1 MFTGIVE
8 ELGRVVS
15 RKGGRIVVR
24 CPIAASDASIGDSLS
39 IDGVCLTVIALDGD
53 EASFDISPE
62 TFDRTSLGALGA
74 DDPVNV
80 ERPATLA
87 SRLGGH
93 LVQGHVDGVARVTAV
108 QPDAEGGVRLSVRLP
123 SFLLRYVVEKGSIT
137 LDGVS
142 LTVAALRGDVIDVAL
157 IPHTLLSTT
166 LGTIHVNDLLNVEVD
181 VVAKYVAKNMES
193 LRMETLMA
201 DGAAVEPGKERTA

>member
-15 RKGGRIVVR
+15 REGGRIVVR
-24 CPIAASDASIGDSLS
+24 CPIATSDAAIGDSLS

-53 EASFDISPE
+53 DASFDISRE
-62 TFDRTSLGALGA
+62 TLDRSSLGALDAG
-74 DDPVNV
+74 DPVNV
-80 ERPATLA
+80 ERPATLS

-108 QPDAEGGVRLSVRLP
+108 ESDAEGGSRLSVLLP
-123 SFLLRYVVEKGSIT
+123 AHLLRYVVEKGSIT

-142 LTVAALRGDVIDVAL
+142 LTVAALRGDEIDVAL
-157 IPHTLLSTT
+157 IPHTLEATT
-166 LGTIHVNDLLNVEVD
+166 LGTIHESDPLNVEVD
-181 VVAKYVAKNMES
+181 VVAKYVAKNIES
-193 LRMETLMA
+193 WHVERLMA
-201 DGAAVEPGKERTA
+201 GGGAAEAGKERTA

>member
-15 RKGGRIVVR
+15 REGARIVVR
-24 CPIAASDASIGDSLS
+24 CPIAASDAAIGDSVS
-39 IDGVCLTVIALDGD
+39 IDGVCLTVVALDGD
-53 EASFDISPE
+53 RASFDISLE
-62 TFDRTSLGALGA
+62 TFDRTSLGTLCA

-93 LVQGHVDGVARVTAV
+93 LVQGHVDGVARVTTV
-108 QPDAEGGVRLSVRLP
+108 HPDTEGGARLSVRLP
-123 SFLLRYVVEKGSIT
+123 THLLRFVVEKGSIT

-142 LTVAALRGDVIDVAL
+142 LTVAALHGDEIDVAL
-157 IPHTLLSTT
+157 IPHTLVATT
-166 LGTIHVNDLLNVEVD
+166 LGTIDTGDLLNVEVD

-193 LRMETLMA
+193 LMTG
-201 DGAAVEPGKERTA
+201 GAAVEPGKERTA

>member
-15 RKGGRIVVR
+15 REGGRIVVR

-53 EASFDISPE
+53 EASFDISQE
-62 TFDRTSLGALGA
+62 TFDRTSLGALDAG
-74 DDPVNV
+74 DPVNV

-93 LVQGHVDGVARVTAV
+93 LVQGHVDGVARVTTV
-108 QPDAEGGVRLSVRLP
+108 HPDAEGGARLSVRLP
-123 SFLLRYVVEKGSIT
+123 AHLLRFVVEKGSIT

-142 LTVAALRGDVIDVAL
+142 LTVAALHGDEVDVAL
-157 IPHTLLSTT
+157 IPHTLVATT
-166 LGTIHVNDLLNVEVD
+166 LGTIDTGDLLNVEVD

-193 LRMETLMA
+193 LMA
-201 DGAAVEPGKERTA
+201 GGAAVEPGKERTA

>member
-15 RKGGRIVVR
+15 QEDGRIVVR
-24 CPIAASDASIGDSLS
+24 CPIAASEMAVGDSIS
-39 IDGVCLTVIALDGD
+39 IDGACLTVIAIDGD
-53 EASFDISPE
+53 EASFDISRE

-74 DDPVNV
+74 GDPVNV

-93 LVQGHVDGVARVTAV
+93 LVQGHIDGVAHVTSV
-108 QPDAEGGVRLSVRLP
+108 HPDAEGGARLSVRLP
-123 SFLLRYVVEKGSIT
+123 APLLRYVVEKGSIT

-142 LTVAALRGDVIDVAL
+142 LTVAALRGIDIEVAL
-157 IPHTLLSTT
+157 IPHTLVATT
-166 LGTIHVNDLLNVEVD
+166 LGTVRPGDLLNVEVD
-181 VVAKYVAKNMES
+181 VIAKYVAKNMES
-193 LRMETLMA
+193 LMTG
-201 DGAAVEPGKERTA
+201 GAAVERGEERTA

>member
-15 RKGGRIVVR
+15 RVGGRIVVR
-24 CPIAASDASIGDSLS
+24 CPIAASDSEIGDSLS
-39 IDGVCLTVIALDGD
+39 IDGVCLTVVDLNGD
-53 EASFDISPE
+53 QISFDISGE
-62 TFDRTSLGALGA
+62 TFDRTSLGALDAG
-74 DDPVNV
+74 DPVNV

-93 LVQGHVDGVARVTAV
+93 LVQGHVDGIASVSVV

-123 SFLLRYVVEKGSIT
+123 AHLVRFVVEKGSIT

-142 LTVAALRGDVIDVAL
+142 LTVVALRGDEIDVAL
-157 IPHTLLSTT
+157 IPHTLAATT
-166 LGTIHVNDLLNVEVD
+166 LGTTRVGDPLNVEVD
-181 VVAKYVAKNMES
+181 VIAKYVAKNMES
-193 LRMETLMA
+193 LLA

>member
-15 RKGGRIVVR
+15 REGGRIVVR
-24 CPIAASDASIGDSLS
+24 CPIAASDSAIGDSLS

-53 EASFDISPE
+53 EASFDISRE
-62 TFDRTSLGALGA
+62 TFDRSSLGALDTG
-74 DDPVNV
+74 DPVNV

-93 LVQGHVDGVARVTAV
+93 LVQGHVDVVARVTSIE
-108 QPDAEGGVRLSVRLP
+108 PDAENGARLSVRLP
-123 SFLLRYVVEKGSIT
+123 AHLLRYVVEKGSIT

-142 LTVAALRGDVIDVAL
+142 LTVAALRDDEIDVAL
-157 IPHTLLSTT
+157 IPHTLVATT
-166 LGTIHVNDLLNVEVD
+166 LGTIHVGDRLNVEVD

-193 LRMETLMA
+193 LMVG
-201 DGAAVEPGKERTA
+201 GAAVEPGKERTA

>member
-15 RKGGRIVVR
+15 REGARIVVR
-24 CPIAASDASIGDSLS
+24 CPIAASDAVIGDSVS
-39 IDGVCLTVIALDGD
+39 IDGVCLTVVALDGD
-53 EASFDISPE
+53 RASFDISLE
-62 TFDRTSLGALGA
+62 TFDRTSLGTLRA

-93 LVQGHVDGVARVTAV
+93 LVQGHVDGVARVTTV
-108 QPDAEGGVRLSVRLP
+108 HPDTEGGARLSVRLP
-123 SFLLRYVVEKGSIT
+123 THLLRFVVEKGSIT

-142 LTVAALRGDVIDVAL
+142 LTVAALHGDEIDVAL
-157 IPHTLLSTT
+157 IPHTLVATT
-166 LGTIHVNDLLNVEVD
+166 LGTIDTGDLLNVEVD

-193 LRMETLMA
+193 LMTG
-201 DGAAVEPGKERTA
+201 GAAVEPGKERTA